1 MMKSPSNVEE
11 KSILNKLKR
20 KNQIAKVLTTTTK
33 KSMSPVTLKDV
44 AYRKLTIITK
54 WKMTLKKF
62 QVLEFL

>member
-1 MMKSPSNVEE
+1 MMKSPSNIEINSEQVKKK
-11 KSILNKLKR
+11 KSNNQSSNKK
-20 KNQIAKVLTTTTK
+20 K

-44 AYRKLTIITK
+44 AYRKLNIITK

>member
-1 MMKSPSNVEE
+1 MMKSPSNIEE

-20 KNQIAKVLTTTTK
+20 KNQITKVLTKK

-44 AYRKLTIITK
+44 AYRKLNIITK